1 MNAPTAT
8 AAPSRTVAESIARVR
23 RHFEAKP
30 EIAKG
35 EAIGRVSGWG
45 WGLGYLGGLL
55 SLGLCLVYLHWATG
69 RGVTT
74 DAAVPATML
83 ITAALFALA
92 SLPTFLLLKE
102 RAKPLA
108 GDLRRARWLEPLV
121 RNLHLEFG
129 EAPRPTIRRIAER
142 MGFRHGKAPSDCLL
156 RKAMLVVKAEQ
167 ILGRHGEKPRGG
179 RQVLAQEGDMHGFFR
194 NRHDKINFL
203 LSNDAP

>member
-1 MNAPTAT
+1 M
-8 AAPSRTVAESIARVR
+8 PSQAQHVR
-23 RHFEAKP
+23 RLAP
-30 EIAKG
+30 
-35 EAIGRVSGWG
+35 
-45 WGLGYLGGLL
+45 
-55 SLGLCLVYLHWATG
+55 
-69 RGVTT
+69 
-74 DAAVPATML
+74 
-83 ITAALFALA
+83 ALA
-92 SLPTFLLLKE
+92 AGSMEDREAMLA